1 MAHQPAD
8 QPSIGQLVASVSADV
23 QALVK
28 DQIELTKA
36 ELSESAS
43 QTGKA
48 VAPIV
53 VGAVLA
59 FLGFIFLLVTLAY
72 VLVALGLPV
81 WAGFGIVTLLLIIV
95 AVVLFLVGRAG
106 MKKITG
112 PERSIAAIEATKVAL
127 AGVPETPSTGTATS
141 PAA

>member
-1 MAHQPAD
+1 M
-8 QPSIGQLVASVSADV
+8 
-23 QALVK
+23 
-28 DQIELTKA
+28 
-36 ELSESAS
+36 
-43 QTGKA
+43 
-48 VAPIV
+48 APIV

-106 MKKITG
+106 MKKIRG

>member
-1 MAHQPAD
+1 
-8 QPSIGQLVASVSADV
+8 
-23 QALVK
+23 
-28 DQIELTKA
+28 
-36 ELSESAS
+36 
-43 QTGKA
+43 

-95 AVVLFLVGRAG
+95 AVLFLVGRAG
-106 MKKITG
+106 MKKIKG

>member
-72 VLVALGLPV
+72 VLVAVGLPV

-106 MKKITG
+106 MKKIKG